1 MTKLRAAAISFA
13 GGHPQAYSG
22 GLASHPDVKLVG
34 VAEVLGEPGRRD
46 MAEAFAE
53 QYGAPHFEDYAE
65 MLDAVRPDVV
75 SLCVPPARN
84 AEVIIAAAERGVHIL
99 SEKPAADSLASA
111 ERALAAV
118 KEAGV
123 CFSLDVPNAC
133 FPRPLAD
140 AQARVASGGIGE
152 PLVAYCHCLQP
163 KGPRYTYTIVDG
175 QKVTAKYGELPNHGP
190 YGFLAVAKAVGQ
202 RLRSVFARRNAFFY
216 EHYREVGHEDMCL
229 ATVTFDG
236 GAVAN
241 IVVGRTPTLSLPTTE
256 FRLEVMGST
265 GSVFVDDA
273 MGDKF
278 RIWGKFTEG
287 DDPFERGGLA
297 HQYYTPAHTELYIN
311 DVVEAIL
318 TGRQPR
324 ITANDALDVMRFV
337 DGCYRS
343 AETGQPVQF
352 GDCS

>member
-152 PLVAYCHCLQP
+152 PLRRGGQHGL
-163 KGPRYTYTIVDG
+163 GP
-175 QKVTAKYGELPNHGP
+175 
-190 YGFLAVAKAVGQ
+190 
-202 RLRSVFARRNAFFY
+202 
-216 EHYREVGHEDMCL
+216 
-229 ATVTFDG
+229 G
-236 GAVAN
+236 GADIAHHPPQVHGEDLLLEA
-241 IVVGRTPTLSLPTTE
+241 VLLLQGQGDPGPGQGLLEQRDVGRAAAGGVDA
-256 FRLEVMGST
+256 RLQLVHVG
-265 GSVFVDDA
+265 A
-273 MGDKF
+273 
-278 RIWGKFTEG
+278 
-287 DDPFERGGLA
+287 
-297 HQYYTPAHTELYIN
+297 
-311 DVVEAIL
+311 
-318 TGRQPR
+318 GRQGR
-324 ITANDALDVMRFV
+324 LLAQAHW
-337 DGCYRS
+337 
-343 AETGQPVQF
+343 
-352 GDCS
+352 